1 MEDGTCQKCQGLQCH
16 WPLRMG
22 LGHHEKG
29 WKVEWRDRPGRLAV
43 SLSGVYSKLGIC
55 LCLVRR
61 KYWSCILLGSMV
73 KICEDSKR
81 FFRFKWQ
88 WFADGIRWPCWY
100 TIFWGSFLKAN
111 GKLMF
116 NLVVYLKFTV
126 HSPYE
131 KKFMFAE
138 TPWPFWSLTIVRHN
152 IDKTIKEE
160 WTPGGAVFTLPPI
173 IMEVEKGPS
182 NMSFLSFRV
191 VFHFHDYGRKDK
203 L

>member
-100 TIFWGSFLKAN
+100 PIFLGSFLKAN

-126 HSPYE
+126 HPRMKRNLCLPKRLGLLVLNNRSAQHWQDHKRRMDPWRSSFYPSSHNHASGKGSLQYE
-131 KKFMFAE
+131 F
-138 TPWPFWSLTIVRHN
+138 PFI
-152 IDKTIKEE
+152 
-160 WTPGGAVFTLPPI
+160 
-173 IMEVEKGPS
+173 
-182 NMSFLSFRV
+182 
-191 VFHFHDYGRKDK
+191 
-203 L
+203 